1 MATSDSISE
10 ELASVYLSD
19 NASLSSHMDE
29 SEFTLWGGES
39 TGDGPEG
46 EQSNYESNP
55 WPDPSPS
62 DPADG
67 GDGDGEVLP
76 IKKIHETVA
85 RNWGKRGYTTRYEQ
99 AIVLMISWEEHDL
112 GESVE
117 ENVRYFRSMWEDLYN
132 YEVRVFK
139 IPEKKPHL
147 ALTSCL
153 VELANDDHPDAL
165 FIIWYDGHGLEH
177 KDRRGAPRWRSR
189 REKSP
194 EVDSSIISTTL
205 GDCEAD
211 ILLFNNSC
219 NSLSCDRFNSK
230 GVVECISASAFS
242 TATYGCLSGLD
253 LSPSMTWAIY
263 KILFDQ
269 KCVEKGIT
277 VPELHRRICL
287 ATQWAGSKKYLPDDG
302 IENGILKWRTSY
314 IRTQPVYTRLSADAP
329 GPGGRARSIVL
340 RRLEKKL
347 DLGGGT
353 DKYVQL
359 RLGVPDL
366 RSIDPKAW
374 SDWILAAPSGVW
386 FPRIDTIEEDSVA
399 RACDHV
405 NLPPY

>member
-19 NASLSSHMDE
+19 NASLSSHTDE
-29 SEFTLWGGES
+29 SEFTVWGAES
-39 TGDGPEG
+39 TGDGPED

-55 WPDPSPS
+55 WPDPSSS
-62 DPADG
+62 DPAD
-67 GDGDGEVLP
+67 DGDGNDE
-76 IKKIHETVA
+76 
-85 RNWGKRGYTTRYEQ
+85 RGYTTRYEQ

-153 VELANDDHPDAL
+153 VELANDDHPNAL

-177 KDRRGAPRWRSR
+177 KDRRGAPRWRPR
-189 REKSP
+189 GEKSP
-194 EVDSSIISTTL
+194 EVDSSIISTIL

-269 KCVEKGIT
+269 KCVENGIT

-302 IENGILKWRTSY
+302 IKNGILKWRTSY

-329 GPGGRARSIVL
+329 GP
-340 RRLEKKL
+340 

-366 RSIDPKAW
+366 HSIDPKAW